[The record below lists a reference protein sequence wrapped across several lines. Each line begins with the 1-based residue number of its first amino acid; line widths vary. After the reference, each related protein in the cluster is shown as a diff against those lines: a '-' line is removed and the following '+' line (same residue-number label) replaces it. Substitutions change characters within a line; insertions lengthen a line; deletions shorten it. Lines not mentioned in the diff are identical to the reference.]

1 MKIKKLVAGGL
12 SILLSIGMISFS
24 SEYAMV
30 THAAIPPDIKSQGAA
45 VYNANTDNDHFDC
58 FRAGKFE

>member
-24 SEYAMV
+24 WDYALV
-30 THAAIPPDIKSQGAA
+30 THADIHPDIKS
-45 VYNANTDNDHFDC
+45 H
-58 FRAGKFE
+58 